1 MVGSNGR
8 SDLRGAGDFA
18 DLLGLADPRPRLV
31 VLNSCSSGE
40 AGVRDLF
47 SSTGATL
54 ARRGITA
61 VVGMQYAVSD
71 DAALAFSHGFYEA
84 LAAGRGVDEAVRSG
98 RVAILGSR
106 ANTLEWVTPLLYLRG
121 IDAHIFARSP
131 DPETT
136 DDGDIPDRAVDD
148 DDGPAPSGSVSAQQ
162 PLAQG
167 RDTAAPAT
175 PTKKKTTSA
184 KKKLDTSQSI
194 RNSTPTSTRRKVV
207 PEGRVAGG
215 DLPSH
220 GISSEANP
228 LPEIAAEGL
237 PDRELLKARVREGS
251 PERRMDCPVCGMQLQ
266 AHNLVQHFDR
276 KHLRVGDAD
285 RGSVAQA
292 RHSNSQTDAQASGDL
307 RTPKSRAESVK
318 RRVGGVGVRTE
329 ATVRQE
335 PIKTNQPL
343 SGRYEFGA
351 PGSAWRQG

>member
-1 MVGSNGR
+1 MLGEHIDEGRIALDWEDWGTSQAVQRKLLNSTWHIVHFIGHGSYDEKAKEGVLAMVGSNGR
-8 SDLRGAGDFA
+8 SDLRARAISPICWDW
-18 DLLGLADPRPRLV
+18 PIRCPRLV
-31 VLNSCSSGE
+31 VLNSCSTGE
-40 AGVRDLF
+40 AGVRNLF

-121 IDAHIFARSP
+121 SDAHIFGRSP

-167 RDTAAPAT
+167 RETAAPAT

-228 LPEIAAEGL
+228 LPEIAAKGL

-251 PERRMDCPVCGMQLQ
+251 PERRMDCPVCGMNCRLTTSSSISTVNTFVL
-266 AHNLVQHFDR
+266 AMPTEEAWHR
-276 KHLRVGDAD
+276 
-285 RGSVAQA
+285 
-292 RHSNSQTDAQASGDL
+292 
-307 RTPKSRAESVK
+307 RAI
-318 RRVGGVGVRTE
+318 R
-329 ATVRQE
+329 TVR
-335 PIKTNQPL
+335 PTR
-343 SGRYEFGA
+343 SFG
-351 PGSAWRQG
+351 